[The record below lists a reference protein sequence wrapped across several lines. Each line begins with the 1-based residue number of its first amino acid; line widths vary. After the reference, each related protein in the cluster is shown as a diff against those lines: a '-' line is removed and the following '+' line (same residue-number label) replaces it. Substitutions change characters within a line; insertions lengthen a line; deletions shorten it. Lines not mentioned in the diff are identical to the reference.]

1 MKVLKA
7 VRRYCR
13 KPQMWLVHSPNSRQ
27 AVDTPQAA
35 QTPISAQG
43 QESDFAP
50 EERPTLS
57 AIPAQTIVW
66 APEQPFDSQWEV
78 YDVRRKA
85 PIAKCGTV
93 FDAQRAARKARA

>member
-13 KPQMWLVHSPNSRQ
+13 KPQMWVVHNPDDRKCSVVSQP
-27 AVDTPQAA
+27 A
-35 QTPISAQG
+35 QKPISAQV
-43 QESDFAP
+43 QEPEFAP

-57 AIPAQTIVW
+57 EMPAQTIVW
-66 APEQPFDSQWEV
+66 APEQPFERQWEV
-78 YDVRRKA
+78 YDVKRKA
-85 PIAKCGTV
+85 PIAKCGTI